1 MRFIEPLCSV
11 VLCGGLGYLFICGM
25 VETPT
30 PQVLATGGA
39 GLALCAIIFV
49 CSTKD

>member
-1 MRFIEPLCSV
+1 MRFIETLCSV
-11 VLCGGLGYLFICGM
+11 VLCGGLGYLFIHGM
-25 VETPT
+25 METPT

-39 GLALCAIIFV
+39 GLALCVIIFV